1 MRDHDADETIEDEE
15 RSVLTARLVLRRPR
29 TDDAAILAAV
39 IDNPRVASDL
49 VTVPHP
55 YRRADAAAWIAEG
68 RAGAGIVAHIA
79 VSRQT
84 GQVVG
89 AGCHRPSATR
99 PGGHQ
104 LSFFVA
110 EPHWGQG
117 FGTEIAQAT
126 VDHAFS
132 TGAVER
138 LWCAVRVTNS
148 RARRVAAKCG
158 FQFRDAGMVRS
169 LAARG
174 AVPVEHFVL
183 EHGIWR
189 SLKAWGASSW
199 SANPRGTN
207 SRGATAASHSATMKD
222 PETRAS
228 DDDDT
233 SHAA

>member
-1 MRDHDADETIEDEE
+1 MRDHDADEASEDEE
-15 RSVLTARLVLRRPR
+15 RSVLTARLILRRPR

-55 YRRADAAAWIAEG
+55 YRHADAAAWIAEG
-68 RAGAGIVAHIA
+68 RTGAGIVAHIA

-84 GQVVG
+84 GLVIG

-99 PGGHQ
+99 PGGHD

-110 EPHWGQG
+110 ERFWGQG
-117 FGTEIAQAT
+117 FGTEIAHAT
-126 VDHAFS
+126 VDHAFER
-132 TGAVER
+132 GGVER
-138 LWCAVRVTNS
+138 LWCAVRVTNGP
-148 RARRVAAKCG
+148 ARRVAAKCG

-183 EHGIWR
+183 ERGIWR
-189 SLKAWGASSW
+189 SLKSW
-199 SANPRGTN
+199 SA
-207 SRGATAASHSATMKD
+207 ASATPPTDFGAKKG
-222 PETRAS
+222 PGTRSS

-233 SHAA
+233 SDAA

>member
-126 VDHAFS
+126 VDHAFATS
-132 TGAVER
+132 AVER
-138 LWCAVRVTNS
+138 LWCAVRVTNG

-189 SLKAWGASSW
+189 SLKAWGASS
-199 SANPRGTN
+199 
-207 SRGATAASHSATMKD
+207 RGAHSQAAMAATHSATMKD
-222 PETRAS
+222 LETGAS